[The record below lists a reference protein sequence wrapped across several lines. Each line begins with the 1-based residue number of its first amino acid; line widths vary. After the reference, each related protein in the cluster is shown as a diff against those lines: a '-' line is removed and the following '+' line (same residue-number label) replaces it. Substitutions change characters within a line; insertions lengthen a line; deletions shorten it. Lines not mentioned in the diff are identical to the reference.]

1 MAHYMVYAGTFT
13 HRGARGIYRYRL
25 DTDTGALIAGGPPL
39 PLSNPAFLAFG
50 PGKRHLY
57 TVNEQSEFMGQK
69 SGGVS
74 ALAVAPKTGELR
86 LLNQQ
91 LSHGTSPCH
100 LSVDSMGRYVF
111 VANYGSG
118 TVAML
123 PILDDGRLGQASD
136 VVQHHGASG
145 VNPARQEGP
154 HAHSV
159 TISPD
164 DRFAF
169 VCDLGLD
176 RVMIYRIDYEKGQLL
191 PNDPPWV
198 EANPGSG
205 PRHFAFH
212 PTHRYAYVINELDS
226 TITAYACDHEQGAL
240 SPLQTISTLPE
251 KVENTCADLHV
262 APSGHFLYGS
272 NRGHDSIAIFAID
285 PGTGKLTP
293 LGHESTRG
301 KTPRNFALT
310 PDGRYLLAANRDSD
324 NITVFLV
331 DQESGQLEFTGHEVH
346 VSTPVCIRLIPT
358 RQARC

>member
-1 MAHYMVYAGTFT
+1 MAGYRVYIGTFT
-13 HRGARGIYRYRL
+13 RRGARGIYRYWL
-25 DTDTGALIAGGPPL
+25 DAETGELTADGPPFAL
-39 PLSNPAFLAFG
+39 PNPAFLAFG
-50 PGKRHLY
+50 PRKRYLY
-57 TVNEQSEFMGQK
+57 AVNEQGEFQGQR

-74 ALAVAPKTGELR
+74 ALAVAHETGELT

-100 LSVDSMGRYVF
+100 ISIDGGGRYAF
-111 VANYGSG
+111 LANYGSG

-123 PILDDGRLGQASD
+123 PIMEDGSLGPASD
-136 VVQHHGASG
+136 VVQHQGSSG
-145 VNPARQEGP
+145 VDPARQEGP

-169 VCDLGLD
+169 VCDLGMD
-176 RVMIYRIDYEKGQLL
+176 KVMSYRIDYKRGRLI

-212 PTHRYAYVINELDS
+212 PSHRYAYVINELDS
-226 TITAYACDHEQGAL
+226 TITAYAYDRERGTL
-240 SPLQTISTLPE
+240 TPLQTVSTLPE
-251 KVENTCADLHV
+251 TVENTCADLHV

-272 NRGHDSIAIFAID
+272 NRGHDSIAIFAIGRD
-285 PGTGKLTP
+285 TGTLKP

-301 KTPRNFALT
+301 KTPRNFGLT
-310 PDGRYLLAANRDSD
+310 PDGRYLLAANQDSD
-324 NITVFLV
+324 NVVVFRV
-331 DQESGQLEFTGHEVH
+331 DRKKGDLEFTGHEVK
-346 VSTPVCIRLIPT
+346 VPMPVCVRFL
-358 RQARC
+358 